1 MRISDWSSDVC
12 SSDLFGGE
20 VTEGLVT
27 GLEKDGDIFL
37 VHVETGAW
45 QARSVLLATGV
56 VNNAPPMS
64 PDIHDAALR
73 QGLLRYCPICDG
85 YEATDRRIAVI
96 GTGERGA
103 NEAMFL
109 RTYSADISL
118 ISPQGDHELSAD
130 QRMRLEE
137 AGVALVN
144 GPCEPLRDRKST
156 RLNSSH

>member
-20 VTEGLVT
+20 VTEGMVT

-64 PDIHDAALR
+64 HDIHSAALR
-73 QGLLRYCPICDG
+73 QGLLSYCAICDG
-85 YEATDRRIAVI
+85 YEDTDRRRAVI
-96 GTGERGA
+96 GKGGRGGKQRNCVRIYTVER
-103 NEAMFL
+103 E
-109 RTYSADISL
+109 RR
-118 ISPQGDHELSAD
+118 E
-130 QRMRLEE
+130 R
-137 AGVALVN
+137 
-144 GPCEPLRDRKST
+144 C
-156 RLNSSH
+156 